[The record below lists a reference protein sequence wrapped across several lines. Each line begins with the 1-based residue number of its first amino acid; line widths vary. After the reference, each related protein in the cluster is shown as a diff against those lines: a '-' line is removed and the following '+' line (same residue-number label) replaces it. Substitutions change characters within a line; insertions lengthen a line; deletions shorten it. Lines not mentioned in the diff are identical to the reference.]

1 MDSNDVL
8 RLVQGFRH
16 DLMNQLQIM
25 QGYATMGQSEK
36 VQQKIDNL
44 VQMYIEERK
53 LFQLNTPSFTLWLMQ
68 LNWHQNIRMEY
79 VIDLYQKNLLH
90 YDQLLLTRFQQ
101 LVKAIEEFGDTTEL
115 YTGKILMEGSKDDQV
130 KVSICVVGN
139 LKDYTSF
146 QSVLQQSGWESTKI
160 NKYYFYIP

>member
-53 LFQLNTPSFTLWLMQ
+53 LFQLNT
-68 LNWHQNIRMEY
+68 
-79 VIDLYQKNLLH
+79 
-90 YDQLLLTRFQQ
+90 
-101 LVKAIEEFGDTTEL
+101 
-115 YTGKILMEGSKDDQV
+115 QV
-130 KVSICVVGN
+130 LRYG
-139 LKDYTSF
+139 
-146 QSVLQQSGWESTKI
+146 
-160 NKYYFYIP
+160 

>member
-1 MDSNDVL
+1 
-8 RLVQGFRH
+8 
-16 DLMNQLQIM
+16 
-25 QGYATMGQSEK
+25 
-36 VQQKIDNL
+36 
-44 VQMYIEERK
+44 
-53 LFQLNTPSFTLWLMQ
+53 MQ